1 MIKNAIYTI
10 DENVDQKFNILGW
23 EKITILSTRLFKTRK
38 IVVENE
44 ETNRE
49 EELTFYENMF
59 IYEGLSDGRRD
70 LAEMAEDEFLE
81 TLMHCYRFQGF
92 VGEVNDD

>member
-49 EELTFYENMF
+49 EELTF
-59 IYEGLSDGRRD
+59 
-70 LAEMAEDEFLE
+70 
-81 TLMHCYRFQGF
+81 
-92 VGEVNDD
+92 